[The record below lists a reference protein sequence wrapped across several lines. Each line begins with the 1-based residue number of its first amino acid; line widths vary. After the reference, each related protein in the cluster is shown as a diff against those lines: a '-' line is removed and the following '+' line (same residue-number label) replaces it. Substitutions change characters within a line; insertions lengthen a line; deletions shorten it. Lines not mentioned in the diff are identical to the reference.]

1 MTTSSSRPAYCIY
14 SYETCFIFNISNLFI
29 GMGKFKQ
36 AEGYEKIVVQESLAG
51 VRSVL
56 LSSDQVSAAIT
67 VNAGW
72 KC

>member
-1 MTTSSSRPAYCIY
+1 
-14 SYETCFIFNISNLFI
+14 
-29 GMGKFKQ
+29 MGKFKQ